1 MTTAPASSR
10 VTPLL
15 LRQRLTADGAALQA
29 FRAWTGAASGTR
41 LPSLQDLEPLLASGH
56 NAQFGIADLMPAL
69 GQFRY
74 RVLGAALAALAGA
87 DCAGRIAGGAED
99 PSPAGRLDRAA
110 FLESAFG
117 ERIVF
122 SRRKMLRGSDAG
134 RIFDR
139 LVLPLRGAGR
149 GMAAVLFAHHDGS
162 VPPHRLAG
170 PGDAHDRPK
179 GHDEAIE
186 ELERV
191 ALAWVD
197 CAHEFHRSA

>member
-1 MTTAPASSR
+1 
-10 VTPLL
+10 
-15 LRQRLTADGAALQA
+15 
-29 FRAWTGAASGTR
+29 
-41 LPSLQDLEPLLASGH
+41 
-56 NAQFGIADLMPAL
+56 MPAL

-99 PSPAGRLDRAA
+99 PSPVGRLDRAV

-122 SRRKMLRGSDAG
+122 SRRKVLRGSAAG
-134 RIFDR
+134 RICDR

-149 GMAAVLFAHHDGS
+149 DVAAVLFAHHAGPAQPD
-162 VPPHRLAG
+162 RLAVAG
-170 PGDAHDRPK
+170 KAWDRAEAHD
-179 GHDEAIE
+179 GAAE

-197 CAHEFHRSA
+197 CAHEFQRSA